1 MATTEITERLGLL
14 KLAADTQCGTLR
26 MAAASMFLVRYDVDA
41 IRATYRR
48 EKTVMLD
55 TIRRHFPQEV
65 TCTDPAGGMFTWLT
79 FPEGFDVACFMA
91 EHALPDAKVA
101 YVPGG
106 GFYPV
111 VEEADHARI
120 SYSSPSE
127 EVITR
132 GMTALGQLLTRRLR
146 G

>member
-1 MATTEITERLGLL
+1 
-14 KLAADTQCGTLR
+14 
-26 MAAASMFLVRYDVDA
+26 
-41 IRATYRR
+41 
-48 EKTVMLD
+48 
-55 TIRRHFPQEV
+55 
-65 TCTDPAGGMFTWLT
+65 
-79 FPEGFDVACFMA
+79 MA

-106 GFYPV
+106 SFYPV
-111 VEEADHARI
+111 VKEANHARI

-127 EVITR
+127 EVITH